1 MSAANTWDRYGS
13 PTPATPVRHSPQL
26 AQLGNQIAAW
36 FRYAYGQS
44 DAAIA
49 STLSQ
54 VGYTATQP
62 VIARDRLE
70 AFDGFLESSTS
81 EGSVTLSARLPEF
94 PGPVAPPAPSDPVR
108 SMSEHSLRTTDI
120 RMPPLHTDEG
130 IRLAE
135 FCRVHL
141 PATGVIL
148 LSQYVEIGY
157 IRTLLQSG
165 TQRRGYLLKERVADL
180 DDLLSAIGD
189 VAAGRSAID
198 PKVVEAL
205 VRVRTDA
212 GDRKLAALS
221 PRELD
226 VLSAI
231 AQGHTNTAIAD
242 TLVLTRH
249 AVEKHINSIFQTR
262 PFRGSRHPSSG
273 SGGPDVP
280 RRRPR

>member
-1 MSAANTWDRYGS
+1 MTVSL
-13 PTPATPVRHSPQL
+13 VL
-26 AQLGNQIAAW
+26 AEDNFLIREGVTRMLAGTADIDVLASCGDLDDAIAA
-36 FRYAYGQS
+36 
-44 DAAIA
+44 
-49 STLSQ
+49 
-54 VGYTATQP
+54 
-62 VIARDRLE
+62 
-70 AFDGFLESSTS
+70 
-81 EGSVTLSARLPEF
+81 
-94 PGPVAPPAPSDPVR
+94 VAEYRPNIV
-108 SMSEHSLRTTDI
+108 LTDI
-120 RMPPLHTDEG
+120 RMPPRHTDEG

-180 DDLLSAIGD
+180 DDLLSAIAD

-249 AVEKHINSIFQTR
+249 AVEKHINSIFTKLGLSGD
-262 PFRGSRHPSSG
+262 PDTHPRVRAALMYLAEG
-273 SGGPDVP
+273 HG
-280 RRRPR
+280 